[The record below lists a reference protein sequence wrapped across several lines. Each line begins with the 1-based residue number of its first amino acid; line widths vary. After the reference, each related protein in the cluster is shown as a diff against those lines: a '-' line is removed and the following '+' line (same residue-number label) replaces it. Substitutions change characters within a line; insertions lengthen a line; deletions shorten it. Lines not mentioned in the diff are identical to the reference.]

1 MSETAVKTGHP
12 KGLWVLFGTEMW
24 ERFNFYGMRALL
36 TLFMVNS
43 LRYLESD
50 SSIFY
55 GGFLALCYL
64 TPMLGGFIAD
74 RYLGNRNCI
83 LIGGTLMGIGQLFL
97 FFSATIFSTNLDL
110 AKTMMWI
117 GLFIIIFGNGFFKP
131 NISSMVGS
139 LYPKQEKSKLDTAFT
154 IFYMGINLGAFLG
167 QFICPIVGD
176 VKVNNVQDPFA
187 FKWGFLAA
195 ALAMFT
201 GTLLFLFLK
210 NKYVVTPEGRPIG
223 GLPKHNTADDFEE
236 GEAQTANF
244 KKSSLMMTIGIFAV
258 LFFVFRFLL
267 VGEFGFSTF
276 DMGTLVKGLIY
287 PFIYAA
293 GIALAVL
300 IVTDTSITK
309 IERDRIFVVYIVSFF
324 VIFFWAAFEQAG
336 SSLTF
341 IASNQTDRNFFG
353 WDMPASMVQIFNG
366 LFVVIMAVPFSIL
379 WDKLRAK
386 GKEPVSPF
394 KQAIGLFLIALSY
407 FIIAH
412 NVKDLGNSGLLA
424 VKWLI
429 LLYLIQT
436 CGELCLS
443 PIGLS
448 LVGKLAPKRFA
459 SLLYGVFFIA
469 NAAGYALAGTLG
481 AIMPATG
488 DKFVQAKEIGVDLQ
502 AILDKKQAASGK
514 ELFLL
519 AQANIAERKYTDD
532 KTMSKEF
539 DKLFEENAKII
550 AEKKKAADDAKDF
563 AVDQTLLKYPSAE
576 VLQKIEDNKLI
587 ECKNKAF
594 AGFEIHNLFEFFM
607 VFVVLC
613 GIAGALLALISP
625 ILKKMMHGVH

>member
-1 MSETAVKTGHP
+1 MSETVKQGHP

-36 TLFMVNS
+36 ALFMVNS
-43 LRYLESD
+43 LKYLEAD

-64 TPMLGGFIAD
+64 TPMLGGFVAD
-74 RYLGNRNCI
+74 RFLGNRNCI
-83 LIGGTLMGIGQLFL
+83 LIGGLLMGLGQLFL
-97 FFSATIFSTNLDL
+97 FFSASIFDGNLEF
-110 AKTMMWI
+110 AKTMMWL
-117 GLFIIIFGNGFFKP
+117 GLFVIIFGNGFFKP

-176 VKVNNVQDPFA
+176 VKVDGVQDPFA

-195 ALAMFT
+195 SIAMFI
-201 GTLLFLFLK
+201 GTFVFFVLK

-223 GLPKHNTADDFEE
+223 GLPKYNTAEDFEE
-236 GEAQTANF
+236 GETQTANF
-244 KKSSLMMTIGIFAV
+244 KGNSMGIAVALFIG
-258 LFFVFRFLL
+258 LFFIFRYLL
-267 VGEFGFSTF
+267 VGEFGITNFE
-276 DMGTLVKGLIY
+276 MGKLVKGLIY
-287 PFIYAA
+287 PFIYSA
-293 GIALAVL
+293 GVALAYL
-300 IVTDTSITK
+300 IMTSAENK
-309 IERDRIFVVYIVSFF
+309 VERQRIWVIYIVSFF
-324 VIFFWAAFEQAG
+324 IIFFWAAFEQAG

-366 LFVVIMAVPFSIL
+366 LFVVIMAVPFSML

-386 GKEPVSPF
+386 GKEPVSPL
-394 KQAIGLFLIALSY
+394 KQAFGLFLIAISY

-424 VKWLI
+424 IHWLI

-436 CGELCLS
+436 AGELCLS

-488 DKFVQAKEIGVDLQ
+488 DKFEKASKLGINLQ
-502 AILDKKQAASGK
+502 DVLDKKITLSTEQAAMLTK
-514 ELFLL
+514 E
-519 AQANIAERKYTDD
+519 QIGI
-532 KTMSKEF
+532 
-539 DKLFEENAKII
+539 ENPI
-550 AEKKKAADDAKDF
+550 
-563 AVDQTLLKYPSAE
+563 
-576 VLQKIEDNKLI
+576 
-587 ECKNKAF
+587 F
-594 AGFEIHNLFEFFM
+594 AGFEIHNLYEFFM

-613 GIAGALLALISP
+613 GVAGLILALISP
-625 ILKKMMHGVH
+625 RLKKMMHGIN